1 MANAWHDVEIRV
13 YVTGR
18 VAVEVDGE
26 VVIDERQLR
35 GKQGRLVFTYLMCE
49 RTRPVS
55 REELAAI
62 IWPDNLSVSWERA
75 LSALTSKLGSL
86 LSMDVLKA
94 RGVSF
99 ARGLGQYQIRLPG
112 HVWIDLE
119 AATSALDRAEA
130 GLRAGEPERVLGP
143 ATVAASIAR
152 RPFLLGVDGFWQDTQ
167 RRKLERQLLRAL
179 DCIHHMQ
186 LSRGEPELA
195 VETALEAVNLDPYRE
210 RTYQCLM
217 QACVA
222 TGNTAK
228 AVNVYHRFRG
238 ILAQELGTEPSVEI
252 EALYLKLLD

>member
-1 MANAWHDVEIRV
+1 MTKTWHDVEIRI
-13 YVTGR
+13 YLTGR
-18 VAVEVDGE
+18 VAVEVDGK

-35 GKQGRLVFTYLMCE
+35 GKQGRLVFTYLICE

-55 REELAAI
+55 REELAAVL
-62 IWPDNLSVSWERA
+62 WAENLSASWEGA
-75 LSALTSKLGSL
+75 LSALTSRLGSL

-94 RGVSF
+94 KGVSF
-99 ARGLGQYQIRLPG
+99 ARDFGQYQVRFPG
-112 HVWIDLE
+112 EVWIDVE

-130 GLRAGEPERVLGP
+130 ALRAGDAGSVLGP

-152 RPFLLGVDGFWQDTQ
+152 RPFLPGVDGFWQETQ

-179 DCIHHMQ
+179 ECIHQMQ
-186 LSRGEPELA
+186 LSVGEPELA
-195 VETALEAVNLDPYRE
+195 VETALEAVTLDPYRE
-210 RTYQCLM
+210 RTYHCLM
-217 QACVA
+217 QAYAA

-238 ILAQELGTEPSVEI
+238 LLAQEIGTEPSAEI